1 MPLVIAQ
8 DYKSDYIRRIL
19 RVQSEVEFLQKLE
32 DWLAENNPEWTWMF
46 SKLDEITDS
55 VHILITIMKIIHC
68 GILSRILS
76 FGCVAPNQ
84 YRIFFVDP
92 KSATFTKLMA
102 RRTVMKHCL
111 PINAFLT
118 DE

>member
-1 MPLVIAQ
+1 M
-8 DYKSDYIRRIL
+8 
-19 RVQSEVEFLQKLE
+19 
-32 DWLAENNPEWTWMF
+32 AENNPEWTWMF

-55 VHILITIMKIIHC
+55 VHIPYYDNENNSLRNFKP
-68 GILSRILS
+68 ILS
-76 FGCVAPNQ
+76 FGCVAPTNTA
-84 YRIFFVDP
+84 FSSLTP
-92 KSATFTKLMA
+92 KAPLLPMLMA

>member
-1 MPLVIAQ
+1 M
-8 DYKSDYIRRIL
+8 
-19 RVQSEVEFLQKLE
+19 
-32 DWLAENNPEWTWMF
+32 AENNPEWTWMF

-55 VHILITIMKIIHC
+55 VHIPYYDNENNSLRNFKPDFVFWLC
-68 GILSRILS
+68 R
-76 FGCVAPNQ
+76 ANQ

-92 KSATFTKLMA
+92 KSATFTMLMA

-111 PINAFLT
+111 PINAFLS